1 MSRTIQ
7 LLIIM
12 APTARYLF
20 PGTVKQITSRGQA
33 LDVILEFDNPR
44 LDIPVTI
51 TIDANALLPLK
62 KNTPAYAVILRR
74 KGVKKSCREKKMVT
88 VRHPTQDGWVTIE
101 RGPATDAEIA
111 AAKEKAG
118 THASEAQREAW
129 KNGFLF
135 QSAYH
140 DRIIEVRAKKSGCES
155 ENCLYQFETFL
166 RSDRKFWD
174 TIPYGTDCEA
184 RIRNVRD
191 GYSHGAG
198 NPTGDREAW
207 SHGYATHAAF
217 KAQFGSDISACADGP
232 TLAGFMYNGD
242 KEGCDVFNTSMFT
255 VKKPGPGNKKSREK
269 DTEEPVI
276 WPVPVNLYEEKGP
289 IGRADVVVTTV

>member
-1 MSRTIQ
+1 MSHTIQ

-20 PGTVKQITSRGQA
+20 PGNVKQITSRGQA

-51 TIDANALLPLK
+51 TMDANALLPLK
-62 KNTPAYAVILRR
+62 KNSPVYAVILRR

-88 VRHPTQDGWVTIE
+88 VRNQNENCWVTIK

-118 THASEAQREAW
+118 THASEAQKEAW
-129 KNGFLF
+129 KNGFLDLGD
-135 QSAYH
+135 YREKIN
-140 DRIIEVRAKKSGCES
+140 DVWKNGKCES
-155 ENCLYQFETFL
+155 ENCSYQLETFL
-166 RSDRKFWD
+166 RSDKKFWD

-184 RIRNVRD
+184 KIWNVRD
-191 GYSHGAG
+191 TYNQGAG

-217 KAQFGSDISACADGP
+217 EAQFGSDISAVADGP

-255 VKKPGPGNKKSREK
+255 VKKPDPGKKKSREK

-276 WPVPVNLYEEKGP
+276 WPVPVNLYQEKKH
-289 IGRADVVVTTV
+289 IGRADVVVTMV